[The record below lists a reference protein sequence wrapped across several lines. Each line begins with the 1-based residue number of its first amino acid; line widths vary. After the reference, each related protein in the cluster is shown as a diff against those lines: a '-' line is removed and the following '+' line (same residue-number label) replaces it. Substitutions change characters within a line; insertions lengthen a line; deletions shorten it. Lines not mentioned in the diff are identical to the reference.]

1 MWDKTPMSM
10 VKEKKLDD
18 WKDRYKKLANAHN
31 KIVTQ
36 IEDSLFNLQAFCKNN
51 KVKF

>member
-1 MWDKTPMSM
+1 M
-10 VKEKKLDD
+10 VKEKKLED
-18 WKDRYKKLANAHN
+18 WKGRYDKLAKAHN